1 MTTFHNPVA
10 VHTGDLVDTL
20 ARIASHER
28 RSLKLVV
35 ASKRFMGTDDFAGVM
50 NTLGKDCSVF
60 SDIENGPSIRSCQS
74 AIDTALEVAPDFIVA
89 IGGGSVLDTAK
100 VMRVALYRGESQI
113 EELLGNLKPV
123 AIGPKARFVAVP
135 TTHGTGSEMT
145 KWATV
150 WDKNDKRKHSI
161 SDPDNY
167 PDDAIYDVRLCES
180 LPVELSLASAMD
192 ALSHALEAIW
202 NKNENERSDEIAIRG
217 IGLIVPA
224 LDGLSEPVDL
234 DVRRQLLLGS
244 HLAGLAF
251 SNTSTAAAHSIS
263 YPLTAHFGIPHGIAC
278 SMPLRPLMEINGR
291 SVRSKLDRLSNHL
304 GVAAADE
311 LWPWVERALAGKVR
325 FCLREYGVARSDLG
339 WIKDE
344 CFTKGRMDNNIV
356 DLDSDDIMTILNA
369 IF

>member
-20 ARIASHER
+20 ALIASHEE
-28 RSLKLVV
+28 RSRKLVV
-35 ASKRFMGTDDFAGVM
+35 ASKRFTGTDDFAGVM
-50 NTLGKDCSVF
+50 NTLGKGCSVF
-60 SDIENGPSIRSCQS
+60 SDIENNPSIQSCQS
-74 AIDTALEVAPDFIVA
+74 AVDAALEAAPDFMVA

-100 VMRVALYRGESQI
+100 AMRIALYRGESQI
-113 EELLGNLKPV
+113 EKLLGNLKPAV
-123 AIGPKARFVAVP
+123 IGPKARFVAVP
-135 TTHGTGSEMT
+135 TTHGTGSEVTM
-145 KWATV
+145 WATV
-150 WDKNDKRKHSI
+150 WDKDNKRKHSI

-167 PDDAIYDVRLCES
+167 ADDAIYDARLCES
-180 LPVELSLASAMD
+180 LPIELSMASAMD
-192 ALSHALEAIW
+192 ALSHAFEAIW
-202 NKNENERSDEIAIRG
+202 NKNENERSDELATRG

-311 LWPWVERALAGKVR
+311 LWPWVERALADKVR
-325 FCLREYGVARSDLG
+325 FRLREYGVARGDLG
-339 WIKDE
+339 WLKDE

-356 DLDSDDIMTILNA
+356 GLDSDDVTAILDA
-369 IF
+369 TF